1 MRNKANTN
9 TIRNLIS
16 QTGLQIPYGWSTEG
30 LETFSTISQKIQTD
44 RAKHG
49 AEFDKAFKEAMKEEV
64 ENEQKNQKRKGNG
77 IEVYDDLNKE
87 RWNTEER
94 YNSEEETK
102 ETWAA
107 KNLFQL

>member
-1 MRNKANTN
+1 
-9 TIRNLIS
+9 
-16 QTGLQIPYGWSTEG
+16 
-30 LETFSTISQKIQTD
+30 LETFSTISQEIQTD

-49 AEFDKAFKEAMKEEV
+49 TEFNKAFKEAMKEEV
-64 ENEQKNQKRKGNG
+64 KNEQKNKKRKRNG

-87 RWNTEER
+87 RWNTEEG
-94 YNSEEETK
+94 YSSEEEMK